1 MERMKRRWKRLTAEE
16 VRIIAAA
23 RSAEEY
29 SDGGLAKGP
38 YVQPFAQA
46 LVGRT
51 LTFELPSEES
61 YTCTFETLHTLC
73 RRQGED
79 GGTAYYQAHEAEPG
93 IFFIQYALRDR
104 YPVECHTWVA
114 DTNTGLATLCRAKL
128 GGGVEP
134 REVVHDFKFGM
145 ISGYENY
152 PAEKHRYTSD
162 LVGKAV
168 SWTYLPEME
177 PIKHIYASE
186 YYYTYVMQ
194 GGGQCWMATN
204 PADFVKITDHLYI
217 FSFVEERQA
226 GVQGFFLINT
236 ETLTDVGSFFGINSM
251 DQFECYTVGAKGEF
265 ADLLTYFTK

>member
-1 MERMKRRWKRLTAEE
+1 MERMMRRWKRLTAEE
-16 VRIIAAA
+16 VKNIAAA
-23 RSAEEY
+23 RTPEEY

-51 LTFELPSEES
+51 LTFELPDEAP
-61 YTCTFETLHTLC
+61 YTCEMKTLHGLF
-73 RRQGED
+73 RKQGED
-79 GGTAYYQAHEAEPG
+79 EGTAYYQAHEAEPG
-93 IFFIQYALRDR
+93 VFFIQYALRDR

-114 DTNTGLATLCRAKL
+114 DTNTGLVTLCRAKL

-134 REVVHDFKFGM
+134 REVVHSFSFGV
-145 ISGYENY
+145 ISGYESY
-152 PAEKHRYTSD
+152 PVEKHGFTAD
-162 LVGKAV
+162 LVGKAI
-168 SWTYLPEME
+168 SWVYLPEME
-177 PIKHIYASE
+177 PLKHIYSSE

-194 GGGQCWMATN
+194 GGGRCWMATN
-204 PADFVKITDHLYI
+204 PADFVKISDHLYI

-265 ADLLTYFTK
+265 AEISTYFTK